1 MDKLSMATL
10 RRGSAVEMVDEA
22 IQRVLENVVD
32 PNTDAK
38 SKRRVTLTLT
48 FAPDKERESMGVDIT
63 VKTTMAPQ
71 ASVATTAFIAH
82 TRDGVACV
90 EHDPRQPG
98 LFQDDDAENVADF
111 AQAADAA
118 EGAE

>member
-1 MDKLSMATL
+1 MADQMSVATL
-10 RRGSAVEMVDEA
+10 RKGSAVEMVDEA

-38 SKRRVTLTLT
+38 SKRKVVMTLT

-71 ASVATTAFIAH
+71 ASVSTMAFLAH

-90 EHDPRQPG
+90 EHDPKQPG
-98 LFQDDDAENVADF
+98 LFDQPDAENIADF
-111 AQAADAA
+111 ADAA
-118 EGAE
+118 EGGDV